1 MKEEKETEAP
11 EAVATEAPKH
21 TKKLADSDATI
32 TWMAEEYIPADK
44 GPWWFVFFSLIVIG
58 LVSIDFFFIKS
69 WTFSIL
75 VVVMATTVI
84 VLAKRPPRQITYA
97 LSSNQGLSVGEK
109 NYQLEEFKSFG
120 VIQEGGELSIMLI
133 PVKRFAPGVSVYFPE
148 EAGEKIVDILG
159 QNLPMEQLKLDFI
172 DKLVRK
178 IRL

>member
-1 MKEEKETEAP
+1 MNEEKETGAVEAAAEQMP
-11 EAVATEAPKH
+11 IR
-21 TKKLADSDATI
+21 TKKLSDSEGTI
-32 TWMAEEYIPADK
+32 TWMAEEYIPTEK
-44 GPWWFVFFSLIVIG
+44 GPWWFVVFGLIVIG
-58 LVSIDFFFIKS
+58 LIAVDYFFLRS

-97 LSSNQGLSVGEK
+97 LSSSQGLSVGEK
-109 NYQLEEFKSFG
+109 NYKLEEFKAFG
-120 VIQEGGELSIMLI
+120 VLQDDEELSIMLI

-159 QNLPMEQLKLDFI
+159 QSLPMEPLKLDFI